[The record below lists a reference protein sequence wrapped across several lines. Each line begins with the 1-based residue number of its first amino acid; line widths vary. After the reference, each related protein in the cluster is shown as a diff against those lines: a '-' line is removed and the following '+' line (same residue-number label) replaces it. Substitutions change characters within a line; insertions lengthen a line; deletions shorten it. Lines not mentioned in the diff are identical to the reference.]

1 MNANEHDRRLE
12 EVAAFALG
20 ALDTA
25 QTDDFREHLKGC
37 KRCQDELRWLAP
49 AVRALPEA
57 VDQQP
62 PPAAL
67 KVRLMEEVRA
77 DVAAEAKL
85 AGDEKRR
92 ERTTS
97 RRSFREWLGGLDVGG
112 LTWKPLAGMAAVVLI
127 VAAGVGYLVGN
138 GGGSN
143 IHTTEVQQ
151 KNGIVAMVVDEDG
164 KGELRLT
171 GVEQPGNGKVLEAW
185 VARGEAVEPVKML
198 FTPDEEG
205 NATTQIEDLKGVDL
219 VMVTREPAGGTKTPT
234 TKPFVE
240 VPLEGT

>member
-20 ALDTA
+20 ALDAA
-25 QTDDFREHLKGC
+25 QIDDFREHLKGC

-57 VDQQP
+57 VEQQTP
-62 PPAAL
+62 PPAL

-85 AGDEKRR
+85 AGAEERR
-92 ERTTS
+92 ERATS
-97 RRSFREWLGGLDVGG
+97 RKGFREWLGGLDVGG

-138 GGGSN
+138 DGGSDV
-143 IHTTEVQQ
+143 HTTEVQQ

-171 GVEQPGNGKVLEAW
+171 GVEQPQNGKVLEAW
-185 VARGEAVEPVKML
+185 VARGESVEPVKAT
-198 FTPDEEG
+198 FTPDEAG
-205 NATTQIEDLKGVDL
+205 NASTQIEDLHGVDAVL
-219 VMVTREPAGGTKTPT
+219 VTEEPEGGTKVPT
-234 TKPFVE
+234 MEPFVK

>member
-1 MNANEHDRRLE
+1 MNTDEHDRRRE

-20 ALDTA
+20 ALDAA
-25 QTDDFREHLKGC
+25 QIDDFREHLDAC
-37 KRCQDELRWLAP
+37 KRCQDELRWLEP
-49 AVRALPEA
+49 AVRALPET
-57 VDQQP
+57 VEQQSP
-62 PPAAL
+62 PPEL

-77 DVAAEAKL
+77 DLAAESQQARD
-85 AGDEKRR
+85 GQRR
-92 ERTTS
+92 ERAS
-97 RRSFREWLGGLDVGG
+97 RKGFREWLGGLDVGG
-112 LTWKPLAGMAAVVLI
+112 LTWRPLAGMAAVVLI

-143 IHTTEVQQ
+143 VTTTEVQQ

-171 GVEQPGNGKVLEAW
+171 GVEQLPKGKVLEAW
-185 VARGEAVEPVKML
+185 VARGEAVEPVEML

-205 NATTQIEDLKGVDL
+205 NATTQIEDLKGVDV
-219 VMVTREPAGGTKTPT
+219 VMVTREPAGGTKVPT
-234 TKPFVE
+234 TEPLVN